1 MNMNLNGE
9 FITHKVFGK
18 GQIIEFQDSYVTVQF
33 SETNEKKKFIYP
45 SAIETFLFLENAGT
59 AQEFRDY
66 LTEISRNSAMARQD
80 EEDRLNAE
88 KLAIKEHAKKL
99 KKAAAKKP
107 VKKPAKSFVEI
118 TEEPTY

>member
-1 MNMNLNGE
+1 MNLNGE

-18 GQIIEFQDSYVTVQF
+18 GQIVEFQESFVTVLF
-33 SETNEKKKFIYP
+33 SETHEKKKFIYP
-45 SAIETFLFLENAGT
+45 KAIETFLFLENPGT
-59 AQEFRDY
+59 AKEFRDY
-66 LTEISRNSAMARQD
+66 LMEISRNDAMARQD

-107 VKKPAKSFVEI
+107 AKKPAKVFDDIIEDSL
-118 TEEPTY
+118 Y